1 MKCYLTRGQ
10 GLLFHTGMSLERK
23 KKNRKKERKKD
34 PSKRPKFEISDVILQ
49 NLAGIEVLP
58 HQQQQ

>member
-1 MKCYLTRGQ
+1 MLPDEG
-10 GLLFHTGMSLERK
+10 TGPSFPHGHVFRKKRKKIERK
-23 KKNRKKERKKD
+23 KH

>member
-1 MKCYLTRGQ
+1 MLPDEG
-10 GLLFHTGMSLERK
+10 TGSSFPHGHVFRKK
-23 KKNRKKERKKD
+23 KKNRKKERKKH

>member
-1 MKCYLTRGQ
+1 MRGQ

-23 KKNRKKERKKD
+23 KIERRKKH
-34 PSKRPKFEISDVILQ
+34 PSKRPKVEISDVILQ